1 MTKDQIWGTHKMVEK
16 KIGEKVIQLV
26 MGDITD
32 MEVEAFAFDITA
44 DASLGS
50 GYGSAIATRGGKV
63 IQEELDAIGS
73 CPTGEAIVTT
83 AGKLKASHI
92 IHLNGPKFFEPETEQ
107 KLAQATRSALARA
120 DEKGIKQLAFP
131 PVGTGIYQ
139 VDLGLCARVMVDT
152 VTEHLQRDTSLDEV
166 VFVALDPR
174 EFKPLQAK
182 IEGGAAK

>member
-1 MTKDQIWGTHKMVEK
+1 MVQK
-16 KIGEKVIQLV
+16 KIGDRVIRLV

-32 MEVEAFAFDITA
+32 LEVEAFVFDITE
-44 DASLGS
+44 DAKLGS

-92 IHLNGPKFFEPETEQ
+92 VHLNGPKFHEEETEQ
-107 KLAQATRSALARA
+107 KLARATLSALERAR
-120 DEKGIKQLAFP
+120 EKGIKQLAFP

-152 VTEHLQRDTSLDEV
+152 VSEHLQQDTCLEEV
-166 VFVALDPR
+166 LFVALDPR
-174 EFKPLQAK
+174 EFNPLQAK
-182 IEGGAAK
+182 IEGGAGK